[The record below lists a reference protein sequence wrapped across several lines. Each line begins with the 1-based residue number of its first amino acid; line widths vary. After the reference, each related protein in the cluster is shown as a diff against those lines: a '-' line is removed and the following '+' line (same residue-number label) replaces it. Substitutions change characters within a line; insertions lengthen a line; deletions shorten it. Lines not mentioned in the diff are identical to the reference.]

1 MDKSELPVVDL
12 NKIMDELKLP
22 NIDLQAIIEGRRK
35 DLEAIVKANEVALN
49 GIKSVADKQAEML
62 QTVLGEIGTKLKS
75 MAQDGNPSANATEMA
90 QQTIEKALGAMRTLA
105 EANGQSQAQ
114 VLDVISTRV
123 QQSIDEIRA
132 NLRPAD
138 EIRLSSKNDN
148 SSRAARVAACG
159 V

>member
-12 NKIMDELKLP
+12 NKMMDQLKLP
-22 NIDLQAIIEGRRK
+22 NIDLQAIMEGRRK

-75 MAQDGNPSANATEMA
+75 MAQDGSPSAKATEMA

-114 VLDVISTRV
+114 VLDVINTRV
-123 QQSIDEIRA
+123 QQSIEEIRA
-132 NLRPAD
+132 TL
-138 EIRLSSKNDN
+138 KT
-148 SSRAARVAACG
+148 G
-159 V
+159 

>member
-1 MDKSELPVVDL
+1 MDKSEIPVVDL
-12 NKIMDELKLP
+12 NKMMDQLKLP
-22 NIDLQAIIEGRRK
+22 NIDLQAIMEGRRK

-75 MAQDGNPSANATEMA
+75 MAQDGSPSAKATEMA

-114 VLDVISTRV
+114 VLDVINTRV
-123 QQSIDEIRA
+123 QQSIEEIRA
-132 NLRPAD
+132 TL
-138 EIRLSSKNDN
+138 KT
-148 SSRAARVAACG
+148 G
-159 V
+159 

>member
-12 NKIMDELKLP
+12 NKVMDQLKLP
-22 NIDLQAIIEGRRK
+22 NIDLQAIMEGRRK

-62 QTVLGEIGTKLKS
+62 QTILGEIGTKLKS
-75 MAQDGNPSANATEMA
+75 MAQDGSPSAKATEMA
-90 QQTIEKALGAMRTLA
+90 QQTIEQAFGAMRTLA

-114 VLDVISTRV
+114 VLDVINTRV

-132 NLRPAD
+132 TL
-138 EIRLSSKNDN
+138 KT
-148 SSRAARVAACG
+148 G
-159 V
+159 

>member
-12 NKIMDELKLP
+12 NKIMDQLKLP
-22 NIDLQAIIEGRRK
+22 NIDLLAIMEGRRK

-75 MAQDGNPSANATEMA
+75 MAQDGNPSAKATEMA

-114 VLDVISTRV
+114 VLDVINTRV
-123 QQSIDEIRA
+123 QQSIDEIRKT
-132 NLRPAD
+132 LK
-138 EIRLSSKNDN
+138 S
-148 SSRAARVAACG
+148 G
-159 V
+159 

>member
-1 MDKSELPVVDL
+1 MDKFELPVVDL
-12 NKIMDELKLP
+12 NMIMEQIKLP
-22 NIDLQAIIEGRRK
+22 NIDLQAIMEGRRK
-35 DLEAIVKANEVALN
+35 DIEAIVKANEVALN

-75 MAQDGNPSANATEMA
+75 MTQDGSPSAKATEMA

-114 VLDVISTRV
+114 VLDVINTRV

-132 NLRPAD
+132 TL
-138 EIRLSSKNDN
+138 KT
-148 SSRAARVAACG
+148 G
-159 V
+159 

>member
-12 NKIMDELKLP
+12 NKILDQLKLP
-22 NIDLQAIIEGRRK
+22 NIDLQAIMEGRRK
-35 DLEAIVKANEVALN
+35 DIEAIVKANEVALN

-75 MAQDGNPSANATEMA
+75 MAQDGSPSAKATEMA

-114 VLDVISTRV
+114 VLDVINTRV

-132 NLRPAD
+132 TL
-138 EIRLSSKNDN
+138 KT
-148 SSRAARVAACG
+148 G
-159 V
+159 

>member
-1 MDKSELPVVDL
+1 MDKFELPVVDL
-12 NKIMDELKLP
+12 NKIMDQLKLP

-35 DLEAIVKANEVALN
+35 DIEAIVKANEIALN

-75 MAQDGNPSANATEMA
+75 MAQDGSPSAKATEMA

-114 VLDVISTRV
+114 VLDVINTRV
-123 QQSIDEIRA
+123 QQSIDEIRKT
-132 NLRPAD
+132 LK
-138 EIRLSSKNDN
+138 S
-148 SSRAARVAACG
+148 G
-159 V
+159 

>member
-12 NKIMDELKLP
+12 NKIMDQLKLP
-22 NIDLQAIIEGRRK
+22 NIDLLAIMEGRRK
-35 DLEAIVKANEVALN
+35 DIEAIVKANEIALN

-75 MAQDGNPSANATEMA
+75 MAQDGNPSAKATEMA

-132 NLRPAD
+132 TL
-138 EIRLSSKNDN
+138 KT
-148 SSRAARVAACG
+148 G
-159 V
+159 

>member
-1 MDKSELPVVDL
+1 MDKFELPVVDL
-12 NKIMDELKLP
+12 NKIMDQLKLP

-35 DLEAIVKANEVALN
+35 DIEAIVKANEIALN

-75 MAQDGNPSANATEMA
+75 VAQDGSPSAKATEMA

-114 VLDVISTRV
+114 VLDVINTRV
-123 QQSIDEIRA
+123 QQSIDEIRKT
-132 NLRPAD
+132 LK
-138 EIRLSSKNDN
+138 S
-148 SSRAARVAACG
+148 G
-159 V
+159 

>member
-12 NKIMDELKLP
+12 NKMMDQLKLP
-22 NIDLQAIIEGRRK
+22 NIDLQAIMEGRRK

-75 MAQDGNPSANATEMA
+75 MAQDGSPSAKATEMA

-114 VLDVISTRV
+114 VLDVINTRV
-123 QQSIDEIRA
+123 QQSIDEIRKT
-132 NLRPAD
+132 LK
-138 EIRLSSKNDN
+138 S
-148 SSRAARVAACG
+148 G
-159 V
+159 

>member
-12 NKIMDELKLP
+12 NKMIDQLKLP
-22 NIDLQAIIEGRRK
+22 NIDLQAIMEGRRK

-75 MAQDGNPSANATEMA
+75 MAQDGSPSAKATEMA

-114 VLDVISTRV
+114 VLDVINTCV

-132 NLRPAD
+132 TL
-138 EIRLSSKNDN
+138 KT
-148 SSRAARVAACG
+148 G
-159 V
+159 

>member
-12 NKIMDELKLP
+12 NKMMEQLKLP
-22 NIDLQAIIEGRRK
+22 NIDLQAIMEGRRK
-35 DLEAIVKANEVALN
+35 DIEAIVKANEVALN

-75 MAQDGNPSANATEMA
+75 MAQDGSPSAKATEMA

-114 VLDVISTRV
+114 VLDVINTRV

-132 NLRPAD
+132 TL
-138 EIRLSSKNDN
+138 KT
-148 SSRAARVAACG
+148 G
-159 V
+159 

>member
-12 NKIMDELKLP
+12 NKMMDQLKLP
-22 NIDLQAIIEGRRK
+22 NIDLQAIMEGRRK

-75 MAQDGNPSANATEMA
+75 MAQDGSPSAKATEMA

-114 VLDVISTRV
+114 VLDVINTRV
-123 QQSIDEIRA
+123 QQSIEEIRA
-132 NLRPAD
+132 TL
-138 EIRLSSKNDN
+138 KN
-148 SSRAARVAACG
+148 G
-159 V
+159 

>member
-1 MDKSELPVVDL
+1 MDKFELPVVDL
-12 NKIMDELKLP
+12 NMIMEQIKLP
-22 NIDLQAIIEGRRK
+22 NIDLQAIMEGRRK
-35 DLEAIVKANEVALN
+35 DIEAIVKANEVALN

-75 MAQDGNPSANATEMA
+75 MAQDGSPSAKATEMA

-114 VLDVISTRV
+114 VLDVINTRV

-132 NLRPAD
+132 TL
-138 EIRLSSKNDN
+138 KT
-148 SSRAARVAACG
+148 G
-159 V
+159 

>member
-12 NKIMDELKLP
+12 NKMMDQLKLP
-22 NIDLQAIIEGRRK
+22 NIDLQAIMEGRRK

-75 MAQDGNPSANATEMA
+75 MAQDGSPSAKATEMA

-114 VLDVISTRV
+114 VLDVINTRV

-132 NLRPAD
+132 TL
-138 EIRLSSKNDN
+138 KT
-148 SSRAARVAACG
+148 G
-159 V
+159 

>member
-1 MDKSELPVVDL
+1 MEKSELPVVDL
-12 NKIMDELKLP
+12 NKMMDQLKLP
-22 NIDLQAIIEGRRK
+22 NIDLQAIMEGRRK

-49 GIKSVADKQAEML
+49 GIKAVADKQAEML

-75 MAQDGNPSANATEMA
+75 MAQDGSPSAKATEMA

-114 VLDVISTRV
+114 VLDVINTRV

-132 NLRPAD
+132 TL
-138 EIRLSSKNDN
+138 KT
-148 SSRAARVAACG
+148 G
-159 V
+159 

>member
-12 NKIMDELKLP
+12 NKVMDQLKLP
-22 NIDLQAIIEGRRK
+22 NIDLQAIMEGRRK

-75 MAQDGNPSANATEMA
+75 MAQDGSPSAKATEMA

-114 VLDVISTRV
+114 VLDVINTRV
-123 QQSIDEIRA
+123 QQSIEEIRA
-132 NLRPAD
+132 TL
-138 EIRLSSKNDN
+138 KT
-148 SSRAARVAACG
+148 G
-159 V
+159 

>member
-1 MDKSELPVVDL
+1 MDKFELPVVDL
-12 NKIMDELKLP
+12 NKIMDQLKLP

-35 DLEAIVKANEVALN
+35 DIEAIVKANEIALN

-114 VLDVISTRV
+114 VLDVINTRV
-123 QQSIDEIRA
+123 QQSIDEIRKT
-132 NLRPAD
+132 LK
-138 EIRLSSKNDN
+138 S
-148 SSRAARVAACG
+148 G
-159 V
+159 

>member
-12 NKIMDELKLP
+12 NKIMDQLKLP
-22 NIDLQAIIEGRRK
+22 NIDLLAIMEGRRK

-49 GIKSVADKQAEML
+49 GIRSVADKQAEML

-75 MAQDGNPSANATEMA
+75 MAQDGSPSAKATEMA

-114 VLDVISTRV
+114 VLDVINTRV
-123 QQSIDEIRA
+123 QQSIEEIRA
-132 NLRPAD
+132 TL
-138 EIRLSSKNDN
+138 KT
-148 SSRAARVAACG
+148 G
-159 V
+159 

>member
-12 NKIMDELKLP
+12 NKIMDQLKLP

-62 QTVLGEIGTKLKS
+62 QTVVGEIGTKLKN
-75 MAQDGNPSANATEMA
+75 MAQDGSPSAKATEMA

-114 VLDVISTRV
+114 VLDVINTRV
-123 QQSIDEIRA
+123 QQSIEEIRA
-132 NLRPAD
+132 TL
-138 EIRLSSKNDN
+138 KT
-148 SSRAARVAACG
+148 G
-159 V
+159 

>member
-12 NKIMDELKLP
+12 NKVMDQLKLP
-22 NIDLQAIIEGRRK
+22 NIDLQAIMEGRRK

-75 MAQDGNPSANATEMA
+75 MAQDGSPSAKATEMA

-114 VLDVISTRV
+114 VLDVINTRV
-123 QQSIDEIRA
+123 QQSVDEIRA
-132 NLRPAD
+132 TL
-138 EIRLSSKNDN
+138 KT
-148 SSRAARVAACG
+148 G
-159 V
+159 

>member
-1 MDKSELPVVDL
+1 MDQ
-12 NKIMDELKLP
+12 LKLP
-22 NIDLQAIIEGRRK
+22 NIDLLAIMEGRRK

-75 MAQDGNPSANATEMA
+75 MAQDGNPSAKATEMA

-132 NLRPAD
+132 TL
-138 EIRLSSKNDN
+138 KT
-148 SSRAARVAACG
+148 G
-159 V
+159 

>member
-12 NKIMDELKLP
+12 NKIMDQLKLP
-22 NIDLQAIIEGRRK
+22 NIDLLAIMEGRRK

-75 MAQDGNPSANATEMA
+75 MAQDGNPSAKATEMA

-132 NLRPAD
+132 TL
-138 EIRLSSKNDN
+138 KT
-148 SSRAARVAACG
+148 G
-159 V
+159 

>member
-12 NKIMDELKLP
+12 NKMMDQLKLP
-22 NIDLQAIIEGRRK
+22 NIDLQAIMEGRRK

-75 MAQDGNPSANATEMA
+75 MAQDGNPSAKATEMA

-132 NLRPAD
+132 TL
-138 EIRLSSKNDN
+138 KT
-148 SSRAARVAACG
+148 G
-159 V
+159 

>member
-12 NKIMDELKLP
+12 NKVMDQLKLP
-22 NIDLQAIIEGRRK
+22 NIDLQAIMEGRRK
-35 DLEAIVKANEVALN
+35 DLEAIVKANEIALN

-75 MAQDGNPSANATEMA
+75 MAQDGSPSAKATEMA

-114 VLDVISTRV
+114 VLDVINTRV

-132 NLRPAD
+132 TL
-138 EIRLSSKNDN
+138 KT
-148 SSRAARVAACG
+148 G
-159 V
+159 